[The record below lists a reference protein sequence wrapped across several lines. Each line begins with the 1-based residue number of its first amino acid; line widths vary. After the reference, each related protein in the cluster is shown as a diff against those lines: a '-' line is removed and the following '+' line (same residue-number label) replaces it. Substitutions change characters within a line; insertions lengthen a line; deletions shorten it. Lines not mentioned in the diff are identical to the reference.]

1 MLAAVLWRLSTGPI
15 SLAFLAPY
23 VEEALSA
30 DDASYRVTFTD
41 FRLTWAGWERTLDFR
56 ASDVQTYSVDG
67 VLLATVPEIAFELSV
82 AAILRG
88 IIAPVQLSLLGP
100 DIHLTRDTQGKLNLK
115 FNGSGFENIHL
126 KPAEAIEKVLNRD
139 SLDRPIDYLQS
150 ITISGATLTVHNP
163 DLSPVWI
170 ANNTDVVVRRV
181 RDGIELA
188 LDLNLDTDDAPNR
201 IQIDAAFNMVTDLIE
216 TELSFSSFNSTT
228 LAELSPHLNFLRPIK
243 IKVGGSVRIVS
254 STNFRI
260 QEVSFHLSGGPGEL
274 PVREIL
280 PENPELP
287 FTSISVRGTIE
298 PHSRK
303 VFLESIIIDF
313 DGTKVNA
320 SGSIQGELSRPT
332 VAADVTIGGLP
343 AHRIHE
349 FWPKGLANDARNW
362 ITARILNGTI
372 TNLDAHLDIGPED
385 WGNAISNR
393 ETIYAQ
399 FDIVDG
405 SVDYLSGLPV
415 AEKLVAAGWYD
426 GIDLHLNIT
435 KGRIR
440 EQILQNVE
448 IDLSGINKPSERGSI
463 NVKSYGPLEDILL
476 ILDASA
482 PQEKNILPIDPRKT
496 NGTIETD
503 LEIKFPLKKNLT
515 TDDLKISGTGHLNNV
530 RIQSFILSSQFPP
543 SEIEKLQGKIVLNEN
558 DFSLHGT
565 TLVNAIP
572 VTYSWDGSLVPE
584 QTGIRRRLKL
594 QTRLGDAERKLWEID
609 DKRVS
614 GFIEIEAALI
624 EHNNG
629 LKEATLL
636 IDGTDADVSVPWLIW
651 NKPAG
656 EPGNAKFDLFTTGED
671 MAKAAKF
678 EIYSKNL
685 RAKGSIELN
694 ESRAVETLIFDLLE
708 FGTTKLSSQLRLKD
722 HNQYEISILADNIDL
737 TSLAPLDEIE
747 NGRKFFISGEAGK
760 IILPNGAIFS
770 GVKGHISRG
779 KGKALTVEGI
789 AQELDLRKYFSNN
802 DSNND
807 SAHGEK
813 TPLPALNMKGNIQ
826 RILID
831 DQIRLSNFRGE
842 ASYDGE
848 KFDTTEAEVFLE
860 NSEKVQ
866 FRIDKREKNRV
877 LSIYSANAGAALRAL
892 DITDDLIGGTLMV
905 KANFHDNEEHRPL
918 VGNLIINEFHIINA
932 PILAKLLTIA
942 TLTGALELL
951 GGQGLPFDQ
960 LHAPF
965 IYRDGKITLNKARAS
980 SFSLGLTLDGDINRN
995 DGTADLKGTIIPAYV
1010 LNSFVGHVPVIGDI
1024 LTGGDGQGVFAATYH
1039 AQGPLDDVTI
1049 SVNPLTALAPGI
1061 LRDLFNLFEPAPK
1074 NSSGN

>member
-243 IKVGGSVRIVS
+243 IKVGGSARIVS

-298 PHSRK
+298 PHNRK
-303 VFLESIIIDF
+303 VFLDPIIIDF

-448 IDLSGINKPSERGSI
+448 IDLSGINKLSERGSI

-515 TDDLKISGTGHLNNV
+515 SDDLKISGTGHLNNV

-694 ESRAVETLIFDLLE
+694 ESRTIETLIFDLLE

-760 IILPNGAIFS
+760 ISLPNGAIFS
-770 GVKGHISRG
+770 GVEGHISRG

-802 DSNND
+802 DSNNG

-813 TPLPALNMKGNIQ
+813 TPLPALNIKGNIQ

-831 DQIRLSNFRGE
+831 DQITLSNFRGE
-842 ASYDGE
+842 TSYDGE
-848 KFDTTEAEVFLE
+848 KFGATEAEVFLE

-1061 LRDLFNLFEPAPK
+1061 LRDLFNLFEPVPK